1 MSMSYSFR
9 LAVQSLL
16 HDKWINF
23 LSVLTIAVGLLFT
36 AITLLTVFNISLAT
50 KDLPEKFSIMLYL
63 KEDLSQQDIETLMK
77 TARKDPSVEKVK
89 YITKEE
95 AWKELKASLKNTD
108 YVLEGVGENP
118 LPDTLEIKLK
128 SEAISPEAVKKLTAS
143 LKAMKGVSEIEYGEK
158 FLSSIYSLSMG
169 IKTVGAILIIIM
181 SAGTLFVC
189 YSTVKILFYR
199 KNREIETYKLLGAS
213 KGFIRAP
220 FIIEGAVIGFSGGIL
235 SLIGIFILYYLV
247 FLKVSLAFPIF
258 KSFLFPINMLYALPA
273 AGLLLGITGAVF
285 AIGRIRY

>member
-16 HDKWINF
+16 HDKWINL

-95 AWKELKASLKNTD
+95 GWKELKASLKNTD

-128 SEAISPEAVKKLTAS
+128 SETISPETVKKLTAS
-143 LKAMKGVSEIEYGEK
+143 LKAIKGVSEIEYGEK
-158 FLSSIYSLSMG
+158 FLASIYSLSMG
-169 IKTVGAILIIIM
+169 IKTIGAILIIIM

-220 FIIEGAVIGFSGGIL
+220 FIIEGAVIGLSGGVL

-247 FLKVSLAFPIF
+247 LLKVSLAFPIF
-258 KSFLFPINMLYALPA
+258 KSFIFPLNMSFALPA

>member
-23 LSVLTIAVGLLFT
+23 LSVVTIAVGLLFT

>member
-1 MSMSYSFR
+1 
-9 LAVQSLL
+9 
-16 HDKWINF
+16 
-23 LSVLTIAVGLLFT
+23 
-36 AITLLTVFNISLAT
+36 
-50 KDLPEKFSIMLYL
+50 MLYL

-77 TARKDPSVEKVK
+77 TAQKDPSVEKVK

-128 SEAISPEAVKKLTAS
+128 SEIISPETVKKLTAS
-143 LKAMKGVSEIEYGEK
+143 LKAIKGVSEIEYGEK
-158 FLSSIYSLSMG
+158 FLTSIYSLSMG
-169 IKTVGAILIIIM
+169 IKTIGAILIIIM

-247 FLKVSLAFPIF
+247 FLKVSIAFPIF
-258 KSFLFPINMLYALPA
+258 KSFLFPIKMLYALPA

>member
-9 LAVQSLL
+9 LAVQSML
-16 HDKWINF
+16 HDRWINF

-36 AITLLTVFNISLAT
+36 AITLLTVFNISLAI

-77 TARKDPSVEKVK
+77 TAQKDPSVEKVK

-118 LPDTLEIKLK
+118 LPDSLEIKLK
-128 SEAISPEAVKKLTAS
+128 SETISPETVKKLTAS
-143 LKAMKGVSEIEYGEK
+143 LKAIKGVSEIEYGEK

-169 IKTVGAILIIIM
+169 IKTIGAILIIIM

-213 KGFIRAP
+213 RGFIRAP
-220 FIIEGAVIGFSGGIL
+220 FIIEGAVIGLSGGVL

-247 FLKVSLAFPIF
+247 LLKVSLAFPIF
-258 KSFLFPINMLYALPA
+258 KSFIFPLNMSYALPA
-273 AGLLLGITGAVF
+273 AGLLLGITGAVL

>member
-63 KEDLSQQDIETLMK
+63 KEDLPQQDIETLMK

-128 SEAISPEAVKKLTAS
+128 SETISPETVKKLTAS
-143 LKAMKGVSEIEYGEK
+143 LKAIKGVSEIEYGEK

-169 IKTVGAILIIIM
+169 IKTIGAILIIIM

-220 FIIEGAVIGFSGGIL
+220 FIIEGAVIGLSGGVL

-247 FLKVSLAFPIF
+247 LLKVSLAFPIF
-258 KSFLFPINMLYALPA
+258 KSFIFPLNMSYALPA
-273 AGLLLGITGAVF
+273 AGLLLGITGAVL

>member
-9 LAVQSLL
+9 LAAQSML

-36 AITLLTVFNISLAT
+36 AITLLTIFNINLAT
-50 KDLPEKFSIMLYL
+50 KDLPEKFAIMLYL
-63 KEDLSQQDIETLMK
+63 KENLPRQDIETLME

-89 YITKEE
+89 HITKEE

-108 YVLEGVGENP
+108 YVLEGLGENP
-118 LPDTLEIKLK
+118 LPDTVEIKLK
-128 SEAISPEAVKKLTAS
+128 SGTISPETVKKLTAS
-143 LKAMKGVSEIEYGEK
+143 LKAIKGVSEIEYGEK
-158 FLSSIYSLSMG
+158 LLTSIYSLSMG
-169 IKTVGAILIIIM
+169 IKTIGAILIIIM

-213 KGFIRAP
+213 KWFIRAP
-220 FIIEGAVIGFSGGIL
+220 FIIEGAAIGLSGGVL
-235 SLIGIFILYYLV
+235 SLIGILILYYLV
-247 FLKVSLAFPIF
+247 LLKVSLALPIF
-258 KSFLFPINMLYALPA
+258 KSFIFPLNMSFALPA

-285 AIGRIRY
+285 AIGKIRY

>member
-9 LAVQSLL
+9 LAVQSML
-16 HDKWINF
+16 HDRWINF

-63 KEDLSQQDIETLMK
+63 KEDLPQQDIETLMK

-108 YVLEGVGENP
+108 YILEGVGENP
-118 LPDTLEIKLK
+118 LPDTVEIKLK
-128 SEAISPEAVKKLTAS
+128 SETISPETVKKLTAN
-143 LKAMKGVSEIEYGEK
+143 LRAIKGVSEIEYGEK
-158 FLSSIYSLSMG
+158 FLASIYSLSMG
-169 IKTVGAILIIIM
+169 IKTIGAILIIIM

-199 KNREIETYKLLGAS
+199 KNSEIETYKLLGAS
-213 KGFIRAP
+213 RGFIRAP
-220 FIIEGAVIGFSGGIL
+220 FIIEGAVIGLSGGVL

-247 FLKVSLAFPIF
+247 LLKVSLAFPIF
-258 KSFLFPINMLYALPA
+258 KSFIFPLNMSYALPA
-273 AGLLLGITGAVF
+273 AGLLLGITGAVL

>member
-63 KEDLSQQDIETLMK
+63 KEDLPQQDIETLMK
-77 TARKDPSVEKVK
+77 TAQKDPSVEKVK

-118 LPDTLEIKLK
+118 LPDTVEIKMK
-128 SEAISPEAVKKLTAS
+128 SETISPETVKKLTAS
-143 LKAMKGVSEIEYGEK
+143 LKAIKGVSEIEYGEK

-213 KGFIRAP
+213 RGFIRAP
-220 FIIEGAVIGFSGGIL
+220 FIIEGAVIGLSGGVL

-247 FLKVSLAFPIF
+247 LLKVSLAFPIF
-258 KSFLFPINMLYALPA
+258 KSFIFPINMSFALPA

>member
-9 LAVQSLL
+9 LAVQSML
-16 HDKWINF
+16 HDRWINF

-63 KEDLSQQDIETLMK
+63 KEDLPQQDIETLMK

-128 SEAISPEAVKKLTAS
+128 SETISPETVKKLTAS
-143 LKAMKGVSEIEYGEK
+143 LKAIKGVSEIEYGEK
-158 FLSSIYSLSMG
+158 FLASIYSLSMG
-169 IKTVGAILIIIM
+169 IKTIGAILIIIM

-213 KGFIRAP
+213 RGFIRAP
-220 FIIEGAVIGFSGGIL
+220 FIIEGAVIGLSGGGL
-235 SLIGIFILYYLV
+235 SLLGIFILYYLV
-247 FLKVSLAFPIF
+247 LLKVSLAFPIF
-258 KSFLFPINMLYALPA
+258 KSFIFPLNMSYALPA
-273 AGLLLGITGAVF
+273 AGLLLGITGAVL

>member
-63 KEDLSQQDIETLMK
+63 KEDLPQQDIETLMK

-128 SEAISPEAVKKLTAS
+128 SETISPETVKKLTAN
-143 LKAMKGVSEIEYGEK
+143 LRAIKGVSEIEYGEK
-158 FLSSIYSLSMG
+158 FLTSIYSLSMG

>member
-50 KDLPEKFSIMLYL
+50 KNLPEKFSIMLYL

-118 LPDTLEIKLK
+118 LPDTVEIKLK
-128 SEAISPEAVKKLTAS
+128 SETLSPETVKKLTAS
-143 LKAMKGVSEIEYGEK
+143 LKTIQGVSEIEYGEN
-158 FLSSIYSLSMG
+158 FLASIYSLRMG

-199 KNREIETYKLLGAS
+199 KNSEIETYKLLGAS

-220 FIIEGAVIGFSGGIL
+220 FIIEGAVIGLSGGVL

-247 FLKVSLAFPIF
+247 LLKVSLVFPIF
-258 KSFLFPINMLYALPA
+258 KSFIFPLNMSYALPA

>member
-63 KEDLSQQDIETLMK
+63 KDDVSQQDMETLMK

-95 AWKELKASLKNTD
+95 AWKELKASLNNTD

-118 LPDTLEIKLK
+118 LPDTVEIKLK
-128 SEAISPEAVKKLTAS
+128 SETLSPETVKKLTAS
-143 LKAMKGVSEIEYGEK
+143 LKAIKGVSEIEYGEK
-158 FLSSIYSLSMG
+158 FLASIYSLSMG

-220 FIIEGAVIGFSGGIL
+220 FIIEGAVIGLSGGVL
-235 SLIGIFILYYLV
+235 GLIGIFILYYLV
-247 FLKVSLAFPIF
+247 LLKVSLVFPIF
-258 KSFLFPINMLYALPA
+258 KSFIFPLNMSYALPA

>member
-9 LAVQSLL
+9 LAVQSLI

-36 AITLLTVFNISLAT
+36 AITLLTVFNISLAI

-77 TARKDPSVEKVK
+77 TAQKDPSVEKVK

-118 LPDTLEIKLK
+118 LPDSLEIKLK
-128 SEAISPEAVKKLTAS
+128 SETISPETVKKLTAS
-143 LKAMKGVSEIEYGEK
+143 LKAIKGVSEIEYGEK

-169 IKTVGAILIIIM
+169 IKTIGAILIIIM

-220 FIIEGAVIGFSGGIL
+220 FIIEGAVIGLSGGVL

-247 FLKVSLAFPIF
+247 LLKVSLAFPIF
-258 KSFLFPINMLYALPA
+258 KSFIFPLNMSYALPA
-273 AGLLLGITGAVF
+273 AGLLLGITGAVL

>member
-9 LAVQSLL
+9 LAVQSML
-16 HDKWINF
+16 HDRWINF

-128 SEAISPEAVKKLTAS
+128 SETISPEAVKKLTAS
-143 LKAMKGVSEIEYGEK
+143 LKAIKGVSEIEYGEK

-169 IKTVGAILIIIM
+169 IKTIGAILIIIM

>member
-9 LAVQSLL
+9 LAVQSML
-16 HDKWINF
+16 HDRWINF

-95 AWKELKASLKNTD
+95 AWKELKVSLKNTD

-128 SEAISPEAVKKLTAS
+128 SETISPEAVKKLTAS
-143 LKAMKGVSEIEYGEK
+143 LKAIKGVSEIEYGEK

>member
-1 MSMSYSFR
+1 MSYSFR

>member
-143 LKAMKGVSEIEYGEK
+143 LKSIKGVSEIEYGEK

-169 IKTVGAILIIIM
+169 IKTIGAILIIIM

-220 FIIEGAVIGFSGGIL
+220 FIIEGAVIGLSGGVL

-247 FLKVSLAFPIF
+247 LLKVSLVFPIF
-258 KSFLFPINMLYALPA
+258 KSFIFPLNMSYALPA

>member
-63 KEDLSQQDIETLMK
+63 KEDLPQQDIETLMK

-118 LPDTLEIKLK
+118 LPDTVEIKLK
-128 SEAISPEAVKKLTAS
+128 SETISPETVKKLTAN
-143 LKAMKGVSEIEYGEK
+143 LRAIKGVSEIEYGEK
-158 FLSSIYSLSMG
+158 FLTSIYSLSMG

>member
-9 LAVQSLL
+9 LAVQSML

-50 KDLPEKFSIMLYL
+50 KDLPDKFAVMLYL
-63 KEDLSQQDIETLMK
+63 KEDLPQKDIETLME

-118 LPDTLEIKLK
+118 LPDTVEIKLK
-128 SEAISPEAVKKLTAS
+128 SETISPETVKKLTAS
-143 LKAMKGVSEIEYGEK
+143 LKAIKGVSEIEYGEK
-158 FLSSIYSLSMG
+158 FLTSIYSLSMG
-169 IKTVGAILIIIM
+169 IKTIGAILIIIM

-220 FIIEGAVIGFSGGIL
+220 FIIEGAVIGLSGGVL
-235 SLIGIFILYYLV
+235 SLIGILILYYFVL
-247 FLKVSLAFPIF
+247 LKLSLAFPIF
-258 KSFLFPINMLYALPA
+258 KSFIFPLNMSFALPA

>member
-1 MSMSYSFR
+1 MSYSFR

-128 SEAISPEAVKKLTAS
+128 SETISPEAVKKLTAS

>member
-9 LAVQSLL
+9 LAVQSML

-63 KEDLSQQDIETLMK
+63 KENLPQQDIETLMK
-77 TARKDPSVEKVK
+77 TAKKDPSVEKVK

-118 LPDTLEIKLK
+118 LPDTVEIKLK
-128 SEAISPEAVKKLTAS
+128 SGTISPEAVKKLTGS
-143 LKAMKGVSEIEYGEK
+143 LKDIKGVSEIEYGEK
-158 FLSSIYSLSMG
+158 FLASIYSLSLG
-169 IKTVGAILIIIM
+169 IKTIGAILIIIM

-220 FIIEGAVIGFSGGIL
+220 FVIEGAFIGLSGGVL
-235 SLIGIFILYYLV
+235 SLIGILMLYYLV
-247 FLKVSLAFPIF
+247 LLKVSIAFPIF
-258 KSFLFPINMLYALPA
+258 KSFIFPLNMSLALPA
-273 AGLLLGITGAVF
+273 AGLFLGITGAIF
-285 AIGRIRY
+285 ALGRIRY

>member
-9 LAVQSLL
+9 LAVQSML
-16 HDKWINF
+16 HDRWINF

-63 KEDLSQQDIETLMK
+63 KEDLPQQDIETLMK

-108 YVLEGVGENP
+108 YILEGVGENP
-118 LPDTLEIKLK
+118 LPDTVEIKLK
-128 SEAISPEAVKKLTAS
+128 SETISPEAVKKLTAS
-143 LKAMKGVSEIEYGEK
+143 LKTIKGVSEIEYGEK

-169 IKTVGAILIIIM
+169 IKTIGAILIIIM

-213 KGFIRAP
+213 RGFIRAP
-220 FIIEGAVIGFSGGIL
+220 FIIEGAVIGLSGGVL

-247 FLKVSLAFPIF
+247 LLKVSLAFPIF
-258 KSFLFPINMLYALPA
+258 KSFIFPLNMSYALPA
-273 AGLLLGITGAVF
+273 AGLLLGITGAVL